1 MSGGKHGKPARESKD
16 ANENGR
22 RRIRETGRRKKIQ
35 TQRVAHRLH
44 HPNEPSPLPS
54 APEPVA
60 GVDHREVVKG
70 ADLAELVK
78 LANPAEVVKG
88 ANQAVDTIKEAV
100 RRGQWEPVEAQDLKN
115 LIDVL
120 EAFQSVEVA
129 REANKLVQDDS
140 SPEKPPSPT
149 GEEDPK
155 EITPSD
161 GAAGPALDPLVLAAA
176 GVLLLAAGAGV
187 VLPLIA
193 APAAETIFTNEV
205 VTAALV
211 VNVVAVRIQRN

>member
-100 RRGQWEPVEAQDLKN
+100 RRGQWEPVEAQDSEKS
-115 LIDVL
+115 DRCAGGFS
-120 EAFQSVEVA
+120 ERRGRTRGKQTRA
-129 REANKLVQDDS
+129 RRL
-140 SPEKPPSPT
+140 
-149 GEEDPK
+149 
-155 EITPSD
+155 
-161 GAAGPALDPLVLAAA
+161 
-176 GVLLLAAGAGV
+176 
-187 VLPLIA
+187 
-193 APAAETIFTNEV
+193 
-205 VTAALV
+205 
-211 VNVVAVRIQRN
+211 